1 MDYFRLHADDGKERS
16 TFQPGE
22 SLSLHLR
29 GLAADTIH
37 QVTVADAKGEL
48 FTTSV
53 ASDRHGEV
61 IPTVIWPLMGIQDP
75 RRRARV
81 RVDEAVKRWHGKTI
95 VVTVKQGDRIV
106 ATRTIKLDAGL
117 ALPIVT
123 AVDREGFV
131 QHGFEIG
138 KQDVR
143 VGLYNVAAPRVR
155 IWMVPRQ
162 HDWRLDD
169 AIRPVA
175 YVDATPK
182 RTGVTSVVIARR
194 KTLRPGAYDFI
205 ARPLRYGFEDDEL
218 RFRGGDLVSGRWTTG
233 LVIREPFMPSK
244 MIRGGCVNEMREIA
258 GRFIGIWPY
267 MKFTNVFQVGEN
279 IYGALDPS
287 TLDPS
292 VISKM
297 VAIYVVNHKTQAQWN
312 ASGALTQIPPLG
324 GNPSQIRWQT
334 QDWCI
339 NANLRLLWPNATQ
352 VGDYDIV
359 ADFGNNVADAMSFVP
374 DNSFDPPND
383 LIDGYINP
391 GFKIVP
397 DPATDTSFANAGHFT
412 YDESSQGSLNITG
425 DEEGLGTWTTPLRAS
440 VYFPADMAG
449 ATSAGQISAAQ
460 ANYPLVVCVHG
471 NGADTG
477 YLGYEY
483 LLQHFA
489 QNGFIAAS
497 IYMNMNMGG
506 TGRARALHKH
516 LDILFAMF
524 GTHVTN
530 NIGIMGHSRGG
541 EGVVIAAR
549 LNSQEGWGYNLNA
562 VVSLAPTD
570 QYTFETFA
578 GAWAKPYLVIY
589 GSLDGDLAEVWDC
602 GFSLYDRAAG
612 MQKSMA
618 FVYGAC
624 HDRFN
629 TVWGDGDLYFG
640 KLGMNDQNRVIT
652 ADAHKAIAK
661 GYMAAFFRQYLR
673 SETQWTGIFKGEWIP
688 ASITIADPTTKI
700 YTQYEDTSG
709 NLRTIDDF
717 EGAHTGTSWQT
728 STIGGAVSQSGLP
741 ATPNENQLNSI
752 DSHSPHVTSGLML
765 TWNNVGDS
773 LTFDVPMGQRDVSG
787 FEALSFRVTQVVNSA
802 SNPNGQAQD
811 LRVTLTDG
819 NGNSRAI
826 RVSKIAEI
834 PWPDMRDIDMY
845 RKSAMCTIRI
855 PMRSYTIKCLNIIAV
870 DITNVV
876 SVKFDF
882 SEVATGQ
889 IAIDSVQFTA

>member
-29 GLAADTIH
+29 GLAAETIH

-81 RVDEAVKRWHGKTI
+81 RVEEAVKRWNGKTI
-95 VVTVKQGDRIV
+95 VVTVKHGDRIV
-106 ATRTIKLDAGL
+106 ATRTIKLDASL

-123 AVDREGFV
+123 AVDPEGFV

-143 VGLYNVAAPRVR
+143 VGLFNVAAPRVR
-155 IWMVPRQ
+155 LWMVPRQ
-162 HDWRLDD
+162 HDWRVDD

-182 RTGVTSVVIARR
+182 RTGVTSVIVARR

-218 RFRGGDLVSGRWTTG
+218 RFRRGDLVSGRWTTG

-258 GRFIGIWPY
+258 GRYIGIWPY

-279 IYGALDPS
+279 IFGALDPS

-312 ASGALTQIPPLG
+312 ISGALTQIPPLG

-391 GFKIVP
+391 GFKIVA

-412 YDESSQGSLNITG
+412 YDESTQGSLSITD
-425 DEEGLGTWTTPLRAS
+425 DEHGPWTTPLRAS

-489 QNGFIAAS
+489 QNGFVAAS
-497 IYMNMNMGG
+497 IYMNVCMGG
-506 TGRARALHKH
+506 TGRARALRKH
-516 LDILFAMF
+516 LDILFTMF

-549 LNSQEGWGYNLNA
+549 LNSQEAWGYNLNA

-570 QYTFETFA
+570 QYTSETFA

-589 GSLDGDLAEVWDC
+589 GSLDGDLAESWDC

-629 TVWGDGDLYFG
+629 TVWGDNDIYWG
-640 KLGMNDQNRVIT
+640 KLGMNDIARVIT
-652 ADAHKAIAK
+652 VDAHHAIAK

-673 SETQWTGIFKGEWIP
+673 GETQWAGIFKGEWVP
-688 ASITIADPTTKI
+688 AAITIADPTTKI
-700 YTQYEDTSG
+700 YMQYEDTPA
-709 NLRTIDDF
+709 NVRTIDDF

-728 STIGGAVSQSGLP
+728 STIGGGVTQSGLP
-741 ATPNENQLNSI
+741 ATPNENQLNAI
-752 DSHSPHVTSGLML
+752 DTHSPHVTSGLML
-765 TWNNVGDS
+765 TWNSVGDS
-773 LTFDVPMGQRDVSG
+773 LSFDVPVGQRDVSG
-787 FEALSFRVTQVVNSA
+787 FEALSFRATQVVNSA

-834 PWPDMRDIDMY
+834 PWPDMRDFDWY
-845 RKSAMCTIRI
+845 RKSALCTIRI

-876 SVKFDF
+876 SVTFDF